1 MICEEMRVP
10 GLPGEEDVTD
20 GSVDWYEMDWVNVDN
35 GILEEEMPRCAA
47 SGQQMTCPENDP
59 TQTDD
64 PTYQIVSE

>member
-35 GILEEEMPRCAA
+35 DILEEEMPRCAA
-47 SGQQMTCPENDP
+47 GQQVTCPENDP

-64 PTYQIVSE
+64 PMYQIVSE